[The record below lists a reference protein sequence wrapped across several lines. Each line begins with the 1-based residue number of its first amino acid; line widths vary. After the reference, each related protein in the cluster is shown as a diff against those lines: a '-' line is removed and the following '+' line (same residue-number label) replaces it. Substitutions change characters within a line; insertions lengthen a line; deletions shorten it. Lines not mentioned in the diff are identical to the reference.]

1 MKQTGSPRSEQGVAL
16 LLMLFLLI
24 GSATTFFLYAWN
36 TARQNIERDQVTL
49 MALQQAKEAL
59 IGRAILGRAITSNST
74 PTPGRFPCPELLSTS
89 AEGEAATSCNTQA
102 TRIGRLPW
110 KSLGLEKLQDGY
122 GEPLWYVIST
132 NFTTAPINSST
143 TPQLQLDGVPNA
155 VVALIFAPGP
165 ALDGQTR
172 TVASTTSPPLAN
184 NYLDLSNAGGVAF
197 VSKGPSSTFNDHVV
211 AITQAELLGVLHKRV
226 LSEVRGLDDLT
237 GGLKRY
243 HNENGSFPWAD
254 ANGDGIADAGQVVGR
269 IPYLPSGT
277 LVFDTTTKTWLENN
291 NWFPLIGYSRL
302 SASVVQISLGSYTLK
317 VYPCTAAP
325 CP

>member
-1 MKQTGSPRSEQGVAL
+1 MKQAGSPRSEQGVAL
-16 LLMLFLLI
+16 LLMLFLLV
-24 GSATTFFLYAWN
+24 GSATTFFLYTWN
-36 TARQNIERDQVTL
+36 AARQNIERDQVTL

-59 IGRAILGRAITSNST
+59 IGRAIAGTTN
-74 PTPGRFPCPELLSTS
+74 PGRFPCPEQLSTS
-89 AEGEAATSCNTQA
+89 AEGVAANSCNTQA

-110 KSLGLEKLQDGY
+110 KTLGLEKLLDGY
-122 GEPLWYVIST
+122 GEPLWYAISS
-132 NFTTAPINSST
+132 NFTTTPINSST
-143 TPQLQLDGVPNA
+143 TPQLQLDGAPNA

-172 TVASTTSPPLAN
+172 TVASTTLPPQPN
-184 NYLDLSNAGGVAF
+184 NYLDLGNAGGLAF
-197 VSKGPSSTFNDHVV
+197 VSKGPSSTFNDHVI
-211 AITQAELLGVLHKRV
+211 AITQTELLGVLHKRV

-243 HNENGSFPWAD
+243 HNDNGSFPWAD
-254 ANGDGIADAGQVVGR
+254 ANGDGIADTGLIAGR

-291 NWFPLIGYSRL
+291 NWFPLISYSRL
-302 SASVVQISLGSYTLK
+302 SASIAQISLGSYTLK